1 MGLLTVSEVAQRL
14 RLHEMTVR
22 RHIRSGQLPAV
33 RVGRRIRVREED
45 LAEFVRPQGVEGAM
59 TPEQLRDK
67 IFAPPS
73 SEELA
78 RRRDVL
84 AEMDR
89 LREEIGPIGISTA
102 TLVRV
107 ARRQDEVVYGG
118 KTWQELIDEES

>member
-67 IFAPPS
+67 ILAPPS
-73 SEELA
+73 PEELA

>member
-22 RHIRSGQLPAV
+22 RHIRGGRLLAV